1 MNRTPSNDP
10 DNSNRND
17 IVESDTAGPS
27 EGPSTSQSSHLF
39 KDHKSITPNP
49 MDNGERETHAENT
62 AEANGS
68 ILNRSDISGSRI
80 PQESLDDEDILAI
93 QEQAWLGLRDIDDE
107 FFDLHSDADAAP
119 YATNVSVS
127 SESLRPV
134 SGEGLDREID
144 DDDDADDDDRSED
157 DSDLT
162 ESIEQQ
168 NIFIGEVMEAV
179 ATIPPEVNEEDEYA
193 NLTNSFRTEI
203 TREDLRFNP
212 STDWLGIPWERF
224 TYSRED
230 YRQNRVK
237 QYFNYTNIAYD
248 LNSIKNQFA
257 NVQEN
262 GDFYRFFYSRL
273 KETPSVPHFQ
283 LRNLI
288 SASSRNQLYLGCSTV
303 VKRWDSLNH
312 RCTPVMDLARR
323 PGVSASTFRIT
334 CICTKDDLLFAGGYL
349 GEIAMQKIS
358 QSTETSAECHIGH
371 VAEDEHNGITNFID
385 AVSSRSGAT
394 LALCSNNDN
403 SVRYIGLQPSSLF
416 KQLACFKF
424 PFAVNCTKQ
433 SPDFRLL
440 CVTGDSTTS
449 FLIDARTG
457 ETIHELS
464 GHLDYSFACDWSP
477 DGMQVCTGNQD
488 QTTRVY
494 DVRNLSQS
502 LVCLK
507 GKMASVRGTHYSSDG
522 NFLVAAEAA
531 DFVQIYDVKSG
542 YKRAQVIDIFGEIA
556 GVALSPDSDTLF
568 ISSADDTYG
577 GIIEL
582 EKNQKRPLELL

>member
-1 MNRTPSNDP
+1 MNRTPGNDP
-10 DNSNRND
+10 DHANRND
-17 IVESDTAGPS
+17 MEESDIAGPS
-27 EGPSTSQSSHLF
+27 EGPSTSPGSHLF

-49 MDNGERETHAENT
+49 MDNGERETSAENI
-62 AEANGS
+62 AESNGS
-68 ILNRSDISGSRI
+68 TVNRTDISGSLVPHDSR
-80 PQESLDDEDILAI
+80 ENEDMLAI
-93 QEQAWLGLRDIDDE
+93 QDQAWLGLRDIDEE
-107 FFDLHSDADAAP
+107 FFDLHSDTDAAP

-127 SESLRPV
+127 SESLRPAA
-134 SGEGLDREID
+134 GDGLDGEID
-144 DDDDADDDDRSED
+144 DDDDEHSDD
-157 DSDLT
+157 DSDLS

-179 ATIPPEVNEEDEYA
+179 AARPGEIDDAVEFAT
-193 NLTNSFRTEI
+193 LTNSFRAEI

-212 STDWLGIPWERF
+212 STDWLGIPWEAF
-224 TYSRED
+224 AYSRED
-230 YRQNRVK
+230 YRQNRVR
-237 QYFNYTNIAYD
+237 QYFNYSNISYD
-248 LNSIKNQFA
+248 LNSIKSHFA
-257 NVQEN
+257 TVKED

-334 CICTKDDLLFAGGYL
+334 CICAKDDLLFAGGYM
-349 GEIAMQKIS
+349 GEIALQKIS
-358 QSTETSAECHIGH
+358 QFTEKSAECHIGH
-371 VAEDEHNGITNFID
+371 VAEDDHNGITNFIE

-457 ETIHELS
+457 ETVHELT

-477 DGMQVCTGNQD
+477 DGLQVCTGNQD

-494 DVRNLSQS
+494 DVRNLSES
-502 LVCLK
+502 MVCLK
-507 GKMASVRGTHYSSDG
+507 GKMASVRATHFSSDG
-522 NFLVAAEAA
+522 SFLVTAEAA
-531 DFVQIYDVKSG
+531 DFVHIYDVKSG
-542 YKRAQVIDIFGEIA
+542 YKRSQVIDLFGEIA

-577 GIIEL
+577 GIVEL
-582 EKNQKRPLELL
+582 ERNQKRPLELL